1 MVWILWADSVKSVQV
16 SDGVPGSQK
25 RPSDSP
31 HRVNRWLWVPQHGAK
46 NLTQVLWKSSILFI
60 AHFLYTFLGWWVSRL
75 LFFPRH
81 YEYHS
86 KEQGGTNISVV
97 SYRFHWGYTRYAV
110 TGLCHISI
118 SSFLSYFLTDFHIRF
133 YQLILFPKCIKIF
146 LSSQHGRFVVING
159 GKMSFKLVSV
169 FISLMG
175 KDVRL
180 LKNKIFH
187 SHFYFF
193 FFWELCLLSRASFCF
208 LFCLLSWFFKFFY
221 LLDNYFL
228 PDISLFN
235 TTPPFLQ
242 ITWIIMSFT
251 L

>member
-1 MVWILWADSVKSVQV
+1 
-16 SDGVPGSQK
+16 
-25 RPSDSP
+25 
-31 HRVNRWLWVPQHGAK
+31 
-46 NLTQVLWKSSILFI
+46 
-60 AHFLYTFLGWWVSRL
+60 
-75 LFFPRH
+75 
-81 YEYHS
+81 
-86 KEQGGTNISVV
+86 
-97 SYRFHWGYTRYAV
+97 
-110 TGLCHISI
+110 LCHISI

-193 FFWELCLLSRASFCF
+193 FFLRTLFTFTCQF
-208 LFCLLSWFFKFFY
+208 LFFVLFAFLVFQVFLSFR
-221 LLDNYFL
+221 
-228 PDISLFN
+228 
-235 TTPPFLQ
+235 
-242 ITWIIMSFT
+242 
-251 L
+251 